1 MGILHDTTTLAAL
14 SLASCEDWTH
24 DPWFTRPVLY
34 HWAKEA
40 LYVHKDNKKITST
53 YENYGRKCREKK
65 YYTASR
71 EDWTLDPWFT
81 RPVLCHWAIEA
92 FSVIQALIENSIY
105 TKLRDQSLLRWR
117 HWNHETSPLN
127 VFHLWC
133 FTKNHWTSQLNFWVI
148 IHAKVGLDRDLNPGP
163 RAPEARIIP
172 LDHQAMIACSLTTR
186 ILFFFSL
193 NILLISTFLNRCQKK
208 RKKNC

>member
-1 MGILHDTTTLAAL
+1 MQRKKILHCLQRVLNSQPLVYKTSAL
-14 SLASCEDWTH
+14 PLSYRGFLCNSSPDRKEH
-24 DPWFTRPVLY
+24 I
-34 HWAKEA
+34 HW
-40 LYVHKDNKKITST
+40 
-53 YENYGRKCREKK
+53 
-65 YYTASR
+65 
-71 EDWTLDPWFT
+71 
-81 RPVLCHWAIEA
+81 
-92 FSVIQALIENSIY
+92 
-105 TKLRDQSLLRWR
+105 RDQSLLRWR

-208 RKKNC
+208 RKKNLLKI

>member
-92 FSVIQALIENSIY
+92 PCQIFWNMCFPNS
-105 TKLRDQSLLRWR
+105 KLCE
-117 HWNHETSPLN
+117 HI
-127 VFHLWC
+127 C
-133 FTKNHWTSQLNFWVI
+133 F
-148 IHAKVGLDRDLNPGP
+148 LDRYGRMSKTNNPNISFLTFP
-163 RAPEARIIP
+163 MSRLFATCILHTEIY
-172 LDHQAMIACSLTTR
+172 QKKLTTYSWKSAR
-186 ILFFFSL
+186 
-193 NILLISTFLNRCQKK
+193 
-208 RKKNC
+208 

>member
-1 MGILHDTTTLAAL
+1 MQRKKILHCLQRGLNSRPLVYKTSAL
-14 SLASCEDWTH
+14 PLSYRGFLCNSSPDRKEH
-24 DPWFTRPVLY
+24 I
-34 HWAKEA
+34 HW
-40 LYVHKDNKKITST
+40 
-53 YENYGRKCREKK
+53 
-65 YYTASR
+65 
-71 EDWTLDPWFT
+71 
-81 RPVLCHWAIEA
+81 
-92 FSVIQALIENSIY
+92 
-105 TKLRDQSLLRWR
+105 RDQSLLRWR

-172 LDHQAMIACSLTTR
+172 LDHQAMIAYSLTTR

-208 RKKNC
+208 RKKNLLKI